1 MADNPYV
8 NKVVYDGD
16 TLIDLTEDTVAADK
30 LLAGYTA
37 HDASGAAVT
46 GTIADGDNLGYGSS
60 SYLVGTARAGT
71 AYAWTTTQGEIME
84 LGRGTIGTAVVA

>member
-1 MADNPYV
+1 MAGNPYV

-46 GTIADGDNLGYGSS
+46 GTIADGDNLGYGVMTQPIVDAAK
-60 SYLVGTARAGT
+60 VGATK
-71 AYAWTTTQGEIME
+71 I
-84 LGRGTIGTAVVA
+84 